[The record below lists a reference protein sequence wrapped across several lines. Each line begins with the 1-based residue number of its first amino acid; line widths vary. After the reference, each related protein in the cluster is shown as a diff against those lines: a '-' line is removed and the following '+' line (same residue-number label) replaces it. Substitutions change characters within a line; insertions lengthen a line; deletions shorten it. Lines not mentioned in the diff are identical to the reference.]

1 MFSKLKWS
9 IGVVALVCGSAHAG
23 WFSEGVDLK
32 KFPQA
37 AVENKAFTVAPPPRL
52 KEVKYADRV
61 ISLDRASP
69 SVVEEKLGY
78 IKFSNTGAEG
88 SGEDDRLKSSK
99 INAKKP
105 AELVAAGVVPYGTR
119 TSTLGGLFTLGT
131 VSGEVDTNNFKAKPV
146 SYAAREISGISGN
159 LFPLQAGNSF
169 FFSYTLLDDSNKYG
183 ATFEVVKKMPAP
195 QFAKEHTEARDLKL
209 IGDIYVITQEIK
221 STKEDFRS
229 EPCELYYADELSF
242 VIGGT
247 CKEKNLW
254 VKSYKLNANGE
265 TYRAEVEASNKAR
278 EQEDIDKKR
287 QVSEQLSP
295 ELKAKAKEK
304 FTQAFNLFKEG
315 EFEAA
320 VIRFKQGLELD
331 PANGLG
337 HFYMAE
343 TYARLN
349 DTENAVIHYNYTVLL
364 TPDIKEAAIAEVKLS
379 KIKEAQDKPQ
389 N

>member
-1 MFSKLKWS
+1 MRTQLKWS
-9 IGVVALVCGSAHAG
+9 IGVVVLVCGTAHAG

-32 KFPQA
+32 KFPHA
-37 AVENKAFTVAPPPRL
+37 VVENKGFTASPPPRL
-52 KEVKYADRV
+52 KEVKYDDRL
-61 ISLDRASP
+61 ISIDRANP
-69 SVVEEKLGY
+69 SVVEEKLSY
-78 IKFSNTGAEG
+78 IKFSNVSAEG
-88 SGEDDRLKSSK
+88 SEEDNKLKSSK
-99 INAKKP
+99 HNSKKP
-105 AELVAAGVVPYGTR
+105 TELVPTGVVPYGTG
-119 TSTLGGLFTLGT
+119 TSTLGGLFSLGT
-131 VSGEVDTNNFKAKPV
+131 VINEVDTNNFKAKPV
-146 SYAAREISGISGN
+146 SRAVNEISGISGN
-159 LFPLQAGNSF
+159 LFPLQVGNSF
-169 FFSYTLLDDSNKYG
+169 FFSYTLLDDSGKYG
-183 ATFEVVKKMPAP
+183 ATFEVVKKTAAP
-195 QFAKEHTEARDLKL
+195 QFAKEHPETRDLKL
-209 IGDIYVITQEIK
+209 IGDIYVIAQEIK

-229 EPCELYYADELSF
+229 EPCELYYADELSY

-254 VKSYKLNANGE
+254 VKSYKLNASGE
-265 TYRAEVEASNKAR
+265 AYHAEVEASNKAR
-278 EQEDIDKKR
+278 EQEDLDKKR

-320 VIRFKQGLELD
+320 IIRFKQGLELD

-349 DTENAVIHYNYTVLL
+349 DTENAVIHYNYTVQFS
-364 TPDIKEAAIAEVKLS
+364 PDIKEAAIAEVKLS
-379 KIKEAQDKPQ
+379 KIREAQDKPQ